1 MRFVDVRSVATR
13 CLLAGD
19 PEAPPLLLVHGLTLT
34 CDLWLRNVDALSTQF
49 RVIAPDMLGHGFTR
63 PAAAPHEVDI
73 AAKVAHLVALMDAI
87 GHGHF
92 AVSGSSYG
100 ALVAANLYLSDRS
113 RVTKL
118 ILNGSGS
125 CFSTE
130 AQLVRAVDRAHANY
144 DALMDA
150 SDPDGW
156 RRHLHAVVH
165 SPASIPDALP
175 SLLALA
181 YAQPWIAAYWRE
193 TIAAMHDPD
202 RFRRFRVLERLHE
215 IEVDTLILWGRND
228 KGASYESAV
237 TAVKRLPHAR
247 LVGIEAC
254 GHLPMLEQP
263 AVVNETMIDFLRG
276 ALQVGSVAPSRS
288 TSILS

>member
-1 MRFVDVRSVATR
+1 M
-13 CLLAGD
+13 
-19 PEAPPLLLVHGLTLT
+19 
-34 CDLWLRNVDALSTQF
+34 
-49 RVIAPDMLGHGFTR
+49 GHAR
-63 PAAAPHEVDI
+63 
-73 AAKVAHLVALMDAI
+73 
-87 GHGHF
+87 F

-100 ALVAANLYLSDRS
+100 ALVAANLYLADRS
-113 RVTKL
+113 RVTRL

-130 AQLVRAVDRAHANY
+130 TQLIQAVDRAHANY

-165 SPASIPDALP
+165 SPSSIPDALP

-193 TIAAMHDPD
+193 TIAATRDPD
-202 RFRRFRVLERLHE
+202 RFRRFRVLERLQE
-215 IEVDTLILWGRND
+215 IEVETLILWGRND
-228 KGASYESAV
+228 KGASYESAKL
-237 TAVKRLPHAR
+237 AVQRLPNAR

-263 AVVNETMIDFLRG
+263 AAVNEAMVDFLRG
-276 ALQVGSVAPSRS
+276 ALQERSAASSHS